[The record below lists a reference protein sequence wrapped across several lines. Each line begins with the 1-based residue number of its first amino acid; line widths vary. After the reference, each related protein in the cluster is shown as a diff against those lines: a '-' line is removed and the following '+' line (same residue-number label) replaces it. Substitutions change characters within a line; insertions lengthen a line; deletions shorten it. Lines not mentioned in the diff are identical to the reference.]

1 MKNKNPN
8 NRYLDMVGFSTPE
21 EAYKKIKE
29 WVSDLSD
36 QDHLIRSTIFDI
48 HAGIELELRRIFY
61 HHNKSL
67 LFLTGKEKE
76 DAVVLQDFEKMID
89 KLSFGDM
96 FRILKPILIHW
107 YPDLENIEE
116 INKLRNQ
123 VAHRANI
130 EDIPYR
136 GRNPFKDADSFAQVF
151 FDAWAIKQCLPKFFY
166 KTIEDPKAR
175 CKEYYKAYEK
185 YVLEKKGS

>member
-1 MKNKNPN
+1 
-8 NRYLDMVGFSTPE
+8 MVGFSTPE
-21 EAYKKIKE
+21 EAYKKIKT

-107 YPDLENIEE
+107 YPDLENIDSV
-116 INKLRNQ
+116 NKLRNQ
-123 VAHRANI
+123 VAHKADI
-130 EDIPYR
+130 ESITYK
-136 GRNPFKDADSFAQVF
+136 GRNPFKDADSFAELF
-151 FDAWAIKQCLPKFFY
+151 IDAWAIKQCLPKFFY
-166 KTIEDPKAR
+166 KAIEDPRTR
-175 CKEYYKAYEK
+175 CKEYYGAYEK
-185 YVLEKKGS
+185 YVLKKEAPE

>member
-1 MKNKNPN
+1 MKNKVSENQ
-8 NRYLDMVGFSTPE
+8 YLDMVGFSTPE

-61 HHNKSL
+61 HHNKDL
-67 LFLTGKEKE
+67 LFLTGKESEDTPVLKE
-76 DAVVLQDFEKMID
+76 FEKMIE

-96 FRILKPILIHW
+96 FRVLKPILIPW

-116 INKLRNQ
+116 LGKLRNQ
-123 VAHRANI
+123 VAHRSDVK
-130 EDIPYR
+130 DINYR
-136 GRNPFKDADSFAQVF
+136 GRNPFKNADSFAQVF
-151 FDAWAIKQCLPKFFY
+151 VDAWVIRKCLRDFFE
-166 KTIEDPKAR
+166 KAVDGPKAR
-175 CKEYYKAYEK
+175 CEEYYKAYEK
-185 YVLEKKGS
+185 YVIKKEG

>member
-1 MKNKNPN
+1 MTSN
-8 NRYLDMVGFSTPE
+8 NEYLDLVGFSTPE

-29 WVSDLSD
+29 WVSALSD

-48 HAGIELELRRIFY
+48 HAGVELELRRIFY

-67 LFLTGKEKE
+67 LFITGKEKE
-76 DAVVLQDFEKMID
+76 DADVLQDFEKMID
-89 KLSFGDM
+89 KLSFSDM
-96 FRILKPILIHW
+96 FRILRPILVYW

-123 VAHRANI
+123 LAHKADIENI
-130 EDIPYR
+130 SYR

-151 FDAWAIKQCLPKFFY
+151 FDAWAIKKCLREFFY
-166 KTIEDPKAR
+166 KAIEDPRAKCR
-175 CKEYYKAYEK
+175 EYYKVYEK
-185 YVLEKKGS
+185 HILKINNKS